1 MIAALA
7 ERRPGGCGRRPRRAL
22 TFAWERPAGGIVPE
36 PLSQRRLEAPGRG
49 MGSGSAN
56 VSPSRA
62 SHLPSPESGG
72 DGPANWPQFRPAR
85 PTHRSGGRP
94 PTSSLPSPGS
104 PARARVQ
111 SSAPGCRAIGMFR
124 CTAGRASTRP
134 RTRAGRKP
142 GSTRPRRVGLGPLRD
157 RPRSG
162 RSSRAPCGSRT
173 RIPRSGARR
182 DTKTAGVKVLA
193 QYSSSSTPYV
203 VRAYTTIR
211 LSVMSRMLA
220 SG

>member
-1 MIAALA
+1 LRKGGPAVAEGALA
-7 ERRPGGCGRRPRRAL
+7 GPSPLLGSVPLAGSCPSHSVSAGRK
-22 TFAWERPAGGIVPE
+22 
-36 PLSQRRLEAPGRG
+36 RLEEGWDPARRTFRRVGQ
-49 MGSGSAN
+49 
-56 VSPSRA
+56 VTSP
-62 SHLPSPESGG
+62 LPSPVATGRRTGRS
-72 DGPANWPQFRPAR
+72 FVRPAR
-85 PTHRSGGRP
+85 LIGAAEGP

-142 GSTRPRRVGLGPLRD
+142 GSTRPRRVGLVPLRD

-182 DTKTAGVKVLA
+182 DTKPAGVKVLA